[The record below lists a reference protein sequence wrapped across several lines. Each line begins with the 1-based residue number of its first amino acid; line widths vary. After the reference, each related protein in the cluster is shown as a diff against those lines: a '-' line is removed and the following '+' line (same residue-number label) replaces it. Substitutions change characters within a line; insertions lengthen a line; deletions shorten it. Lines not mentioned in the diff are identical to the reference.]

1 MISKQTITYA
11 ALSALC
17 FVSNTSF
24 AKIND
29 DIDLS
34 GYIML
39 DFNKFDTALL
49 EEQYDSSDS
58 ESTSEI
64 RRARLRFKSD
74 ISNDWKNKSANVKK
88 SYEKNASY

>member
-17 FVSNTSF
+17 LVSNATF

-39 DFNKFDTALL
+39 DYNKFDTSLL
-49 EEQYDSSDS
+49 EG
-58 ESTSEI
+58 
-64 RRARLRFKSD
+64 
-74 ISNDWKNKSANVKK
+74 
-88 SYEKNASY
+88 

>member
-1 MISKQTITYA
+1 MTSKQTITYA

-17 FVSNTSF
+17 LVSNASF

-39 DFNKFDTALL
+39 DYNKFDTSLL
-49 EEQYDSSDS
+49 EGSLLYTSDAAD
-58 ESTSEI
+58 E
-64 RRARLRFKSD
+64 
-74 ISNDWKNKSANVKK
+74 
-88 SYEKNASY
+88 